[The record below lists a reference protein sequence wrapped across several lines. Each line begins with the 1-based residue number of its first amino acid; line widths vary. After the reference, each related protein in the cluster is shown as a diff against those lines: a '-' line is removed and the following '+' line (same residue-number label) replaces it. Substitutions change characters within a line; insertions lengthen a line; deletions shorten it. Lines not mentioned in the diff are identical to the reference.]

1 MHVHGGG
8 GVPFI
13 SQAFCKTHAVEISR
27 ISGRQ
32 RYAIVW
38 VFTVHYTLIFII
50 KIIKIFTLNT
60 QVEQEEVQE
69 QLTQSQ
75 ALDLSVF
82 SLTVI
87 APYKNDY
94 NDRH

>member
-1 MHVHGGG
+1 M
-8 GVPFI
+8 
-13 SQAFCKTHAVEISR
+13 EISR